1 MALSV
6 CLIVKNEEEVIAR
19 CLNCVKKFAD
29 EIVAVDTGS
38 TDKTVEIIKTFI
50 ILSGATIFPPPE
62 TLRSVRR
69 TAIIL
74 CGLMRTT

>member
-38 TDKTVEIIKTFI
+38 TDKTVEIIKT
-50 ILSGATIFPPPE
+50 
-62 TLRSVRR
+62 RSEEHTSELQSQR
-69 TAIIL
+69 
-74 CGLMRTT
+74 